1 MPTKEQWNEMF
12 QKERSEERKEALV
25 ANAGGLALRF
35 VRAFSEWK
43 NGKAK
48 DNGVAM
54 LKAFYAAENARLD
67 LEIAL
72 AKERLAEL
80 KAGGSVALEA

>member
-12 QKERSEERKEALV
+12 QKERAEERKEVLIAT
-25 ANAGGLALRF
+25 AGGLALRF

-43 NGKAK
+43 NGKADDK
-48 DNGVAM
+48 CVAM
-54 LKAFYAAENARLD
+54 MKAFYAAENARLD
-67 LEIAL
+67 MEIAL

-80 KAGGSVALEA
+80 KAGGPVALEA

>member
-12 QKERSEERKEALV
+12 QKKRSEERKEALV
-25 ANAGGLALRF
+25 AIAGGLALRF

-72 AKERLAEL
+72 AKEQLAEL
-80 KAGGSVALEA
+80 KAGGPVKLEA

>member
-12 QKERSEERKEALV
+12 QKERAEERKEVLI

-43 NGKAK
+43 NGKADDK
-48 DNGVAM
+48 GVAM
-54 LKAFYAAENARLD
+54 MKAFYAAENARLD
-67 LEIAL
+67 MEIAL

-80 KAGGSVALEA
+80 KAGGPVALEA

>member
-12 QKERSEERKEALV
+12 QKERAEERKEDLIRK
-25 ANAGGLALRF
+25 AGLLAVRF

-43 NGKAK
+43 NGKADDK
-48 DNGVAM
+48 GVAM
-54 LKAFYAAENARLD
+54 MKAFYAAENARLD
-67 LEIAL
+67 MEIAL

-80 KAGGSVALEA
+80 KAGGPVALEA